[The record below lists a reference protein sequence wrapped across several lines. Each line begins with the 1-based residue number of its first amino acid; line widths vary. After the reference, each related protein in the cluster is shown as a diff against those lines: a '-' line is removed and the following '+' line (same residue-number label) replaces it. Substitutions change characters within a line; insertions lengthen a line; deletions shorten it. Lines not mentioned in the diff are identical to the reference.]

1 MKAYSL
7 VLTATGLLFFCVQCT
22 TEVAPNI
29 CNDVP
34 QKVQDISY
42 SLDVSPIIAKSCA
55 LPDCHVGNFPNGDF
69 TFYDDLKIRADNGAL
84 YFRLTSGQMPPSF
97 SNVPA
102 LTICDVNTIVL
113 WINEGA
119 KNN

>member
-1 MKAYSL
+1 MKAYRL
-7 VLTATGLLFFCVQCT
+7 VLFITGLLFFCAQCT
-22 TEVAPNI
+22 NEVAPDI
-29 CNDVP
+29 CNNVA

-42 SLDVSPIIAKSCA
+42 NLDVAPIIAKSCA
-55 LPDCHVGNFPNGDF
+55 LPDCHVGAFPNGDF
-69 TFYDDLKIRADNGAL
+69 TFYDDLKIRADNGEL

-97 SNVPA
+97 SEVPA
-102 LTICDVNTIVL
+102 LTICDVNTIVM